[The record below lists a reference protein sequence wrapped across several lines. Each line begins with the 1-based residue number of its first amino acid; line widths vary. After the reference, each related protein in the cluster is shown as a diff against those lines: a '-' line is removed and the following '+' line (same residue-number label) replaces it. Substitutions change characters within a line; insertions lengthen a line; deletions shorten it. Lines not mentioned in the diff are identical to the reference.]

1 MNQPVVYA
9 DVTFLVNFI
18 MDYIILWSTSKLTG
32 RKTDYWRFAGMAIL
46 GGIYGVGNLFP
57 HLNGLYSWPAKI
69 VVSLAIV
76 MLAFP
81 PRGWPDFSK
90 TLLAFFGVS
99 FVAAGATVALG
110 FQFNQAVGDRGGA
123 LWWLLGGILGAVVVG
138 YQGEKYLA
146 RKLIPAL
153 LKHQVEL
160 HFGHKVC
167 RGKGFLDTGNH
178 LRDPLTHR
186 PVVVA
191 EYELLKNCIP
201 RDCQAIMENNG
212 DQNDVLEALSSSSW
226 ANRLRLI
233 PFTSIGQKNGM
244 MVGFRCDQ
252 VIIDSRLPSAI
263 YKNLVVG
270 IYLDRLTVEDDYQ
283 LLIPSE
289 ILQTA

>member
-1 MNQPVVYA
+1 MSQPVVYA
-9 DVTFLVNFI
+9 DITFLVNFI

-32 RKTDYWRFAGMAIL
+32 KRTDYWRFAGVAIL
-46 GGIYGVGNLFP
+46 GGMYGVGNLLP
-57 HLNGLYSWPAKI
+57 HLNGFYSWPAK
-69 VVSLAIV
+69 VMVSLAIV

-81 PRGWPDFSK
+81 PRGWSDISK

-110 FQFNQAVGDRGGA
+110 FQFGPAAGDRVGA
-123 LWWLLGGILGAVVVG
+123 LWWLLGGVFSAVVVG
-138 YQGEKYLA
+138 YQGERYLA
-146 RKLIPAL
+146 RKLIPTL

-160 HFGHKVC
+160 HFGNRVC
-167 RGKGFLDTGNH
+167 CGKGFLDTGNH
-178 LRDPLTHR
+178 LRDPLTRR

-191 EYELLKNCIP
+191 EYELLKDCIP
-201 RDCQAIMENNG
+201 RDCQVIMENNG
-212 DQNDVLEALSSSSW
+212 AHNDVLEALSSSSW
-226 ANRLRLI
+226 ASRLRLI
-233 PFTSIGQKNGM
+233 PFTSIGQKSGM

-252 VIIDSRLPSAI
+252 VIIDPRKPSAI

-270 IYLDRLTVEDDYQ
+270 VYLDRLTVEDDYQ

>member
-9 DVTFLVNFI
+9 DITFLVNFI
-18 MDYIILWSTSKLTG
+18 MDYIILWSTSKLAG
-32 RKTDYWRFAGMAIL
+32 RKTDYLRFAGVAIF
-46 GGIYGVGNLFP
+46 GAMYGVGNLFP
-57 HLNGLYSWPAKI
+57 HLNALYSWPAKI
-69 VVSLAIV
+69 FVSLFIV
-76 MLAFP
+76 ILAFH
-81 PRGWPDFSK
+81 PRGWSDFSK

-110 FQFNQAVGDRGGA
+110 YQFSQAVGDKGVG

-153 LKHQVEL
+153 LKHKVEL
-160 HFGHKVC
+160 HFGNRVC
-167 RGKGFLDTGNH
+167 CGEGFLDTGNH
-178 LRDPLTHR
+178 LRDPLTRR

-201 RDCQAIMENNG
+201 RDCRAILENMR
-212 DQNDVLEALSSSSW
+212 DQNDLLEALSNSSW

-233 PFTSIGQKNGM
+233 PFSSIGQKTGM

-252 VIIDSRLPSAI
+252 VIIDPDWPSAL

-270 IYLDRLTVEDDYQ
+270 VYLDRLTIEDNYQ